1 MDADVDAV
9 VELLV
14 RRRALLA
21 ALREGPST
29 KRELETTLDVSR
41 STVDRAVRQLEA
53 ADVVRRRDGGIALT
67 MPGRL
72 VHDGLAEF
80 VAGFEG
86 VQRASAMLSDFDPD
100 VSLPFS
106 LFADAMVVEATKASP
121 HLPVVALRQFLDDAR
136 SVKTVATALHPDYVD
151 AYRDVVVEQG
161 TEAEMVVQ
169 TGVLDELLA
178 TYWHSVE
185 EVLDTGR
192 VTFYETD
199 EESMLSLKIAETDTE
214 EVAILVYGDRGVQ
227 GFVRS
232 DDRRAVEWA
241 REEYEGIRERAQL
254 VAPTG

>member
-14 RRRALLA
+14 RRRAMLA

-41 STVDRAVRQLEA
+41 STVDRAVRQLEGV
-53 ADVVRRRDGGIALT
+53 DLVRREHGAIALT
-67 MPGRL
+67 LPGRL

-86 VQRASAMLSDFDPD
+86 VQRASTMLADLDAD
-100 VSLPFS
+100 VSVPFA
-106 LFADAMVVEATKASP
+106 LFPDAMVIEATKASP

-136 SVKTVATALHPDYVD
+136 TVESVATALHPDYVD
-151 AYRDVVVEQG
+151 AYRDIVVEQG
-161 TEAEMVVQ
+161 TEAEIVVQ

-178 TYWHSVE
+178 TYWQPVE
-185 EVLDTGR
+185 EALDTGR

-199 EESMLSLKIAETDTE
+199 AESVVSLKIAETDTE
-214 EVAILVYGDRGVQ
+214 EVAILVYGDRGVE

-232 DDRRAVEWA
+232 DNRRAVEWA
-241 REEYEGIRERAQL
+241 REEYERIREGAQL